1 MKEEWQRTDSPPLA
15 ADGRPRL
22 PYVAYDEHGYAYDD
36 DEPLALNQHQM
47 DQFFYA
53 FPVLQAFVGRRFP
66 GAYAASDMFVYPLRG
81 STGIAPDIFIAFGA
95 GARDRQGRRRN
106 SYKLFEGEPVPSFV
120 MELLSGTSADEE
132 LVSKRIAY
140 AAWGVAEYWMF
151 DPFRKTVPGGISA
164 ERLEDGVFRPI
175 APLPGTRIY
184 PSAVL
189 GVEMRVVQGRR
200 VVRGRRV
207 GEGDN
212 LRIHDPQAGK
222 DLLGYEE
229 TVRACKAEE
238 KRLAAAH
245 ERIAQERSRR
255 AELERQIAAEV
266 AMQKKLKAEIAE
278 LHAQRN
284 ALS

>member
-1 MKEEWQRTDSPPLA
+1 MKDENQRTDSPPLA
-15 ADGRPRL
+15 ADGRQRL
-22 PYVAYDEHGYAYDD
+22 PYVAYDEDGYAYDD
-36 DEPLALNQHQM
+36 DEPLALNSHQM

-164 ERLEDGVFRPI
+164 FRLEDGVFRPI
-175 APLPGTRIY
+175 APLPGTHIY

-189 GVEMRVVQGRR
+189 GVEMRVVRGRR
-200 VVRGRRV
+200 VVQ
-207 GEGDN
+207 GDN
-212 LRIHDPQAGK
+212 LRIHDPEAGK

-229 TVRACKAEE
+229 TVQACKAEE
-238 KRLAAAH
+238 KRIAAAH
-245 ERIAQERSRR
+245 ERTAKERSRR
-255 AELERQIAAEV
+255 ADLERQIAAETG
-266 AMQKKLKAEIAE
+266 MQRKLKAEIAE
-278 LHAQRN
+278 LRRAQQN
-284 ALS
+284 APP